1 MCSTEKLSQLIE
13 LEQMK
18 KMIDQ
23 EIKEIKNDILI
34 EFGKEKTTV
43 KVENFTININLINR
57 VSLDTTRLKR
67 EHPSLYE
74 LYKKESSYNT
84 IKVK

>member
-18 KMIDQ
+18 KLIEQ
-23 EIKEIKNDILI
+23 EIKEIKNDILA
-34 EFGKEKTTV
+34 EYGKEKTTV
-43 KVENFTININLINR
+43 KVENFTININLINKIT
-57 VSLDTTRLKR
+57 LDSTRLKR

-74 LYKKESSYNT
+74 MYKKECSYNT